1 MQSKGAITFVAI
13 LVALACAFQLSFTA
27 VTAIQENKAAKYAEQ
42 VVEAEQQTPAFAAV
56 SDLDKAFYLD
66 SVQTVA
72 NKTYLDSIAAEKVYF
87 SYTYKDVKEKELNL
101 GLDLKGGMNVML
113 QLDLSELVRSCARQK
128 TTDQFEQAMAKA
140 SEQAKNSHED
150 FITLFAAAW
159 DEINPNQRMSFDID
173 LDKLSGDVK
182 NKTKATNAEIIEL
195 LEKEAESAI
204 NNSYNVVERRVNQF
218 GVAQPNI
225 QKIART
231 GRILVELPGVK
242 EPERVRKLLQGTAS
256 LEFWQTY
263 TYQEIAPF
271 LQELNEEVRAQLEA
285 AETAEPAAEV
295 AEVAAETAAPA
306 ETAAADTTVSSIEEE
321 LAATQ
326 TTETASEDMMSK
338 LNPLFSKLQPLGGN
352 SACLGIAHY
361 RDTAI
366 ISEWIRNA
374 KVAFPGDFVP
384 AWSFKASSWNG
395 LQPDTY
401 FELVALKSIAGK
413 GPVLDGGVI
422 TSSRVNY
429 NQING
434 AAEVSM
440 TMNST
445 GAAKWEVITEQN
457 IGHQIAIVMDGQV
470 YSYPNVQNKISG
482 GSSQITGNFTQ
493 AEAEDLATVLKSGK
507 LSTPA
512 RIVQEQVVGPS
523 LGSASIKAGLIS
535 FIIAFCLILIYMVI
549 FYRRAGIAADIALL
563 CNVVFLFGSL
573 VSFGA
578 VLTLPGIAG
587 LVLTMGMAVDANVI
601 IYERVKEELNAGKS
615 LRLAITD
622 GYKNAYS
629 AILDGQI
636 TTLLT
641 GIILAIFGSGAVKGF
656 AVVLVIGIIT
666 SVLTSIFI
674 TRLIFEARLAKNKD
688 ISFYT
693 NFSKNFLKN
702 TKINF
707 IDKRKISYTVSG
719 IVCAI
724 ALVSC
729 FTKGFSYGVDFSG
742 GRTFVVRFDQP
753 VTPEQ
758 VRAATFDA
766 FGEAAEVKQFGG
778 ASQMRITTKYMIA
791 DESAETD
798 KLIEG
803 KLYEALKGFFATE
816 LSLDDFTSTL
826 ENPNGIISSDRV
838 DAAVASEVKRDAV
851 IAVVLALIAIFAY
864 IAIRF
869 KNWTYGMGGV
879 ASLAHNAVIV
889 IGFFSLFTGILPF
902 TLDVDQT
909 FIAAVLTIIGYSI
922 NDNVVIFDR
931 IREYKTLYPKR
942 EPKDVINAALNS
954 TLSRTV
960 NTSVSTLLV
969 LIAIAIFGGESIRGF
984 AVALT
989 LGVIVGTYASI
1000 FIGTPIMYDLGV
1012 KRAAKKAAKASK

>member
-13 LVALACAFQLSFTA
+13 LVAIACLFQLSFTA
-27 VTAIQENKAAKYAEQ
+27 VTAIQEGKASKYADK
-42 VVEAEQQTPAFAAV
+42 VVEEVQQTPAFAAV

-66 SVQTVA
+66 SVKTTA
-72 NKTYLDSIAAEKVYF
+72 NKIYLDSIAAEKVYF
-87 SYTYKDVKEKELNL
+87 NYTYKDVKEKELNL

-113 QLDLSELVRSCARQK
+113 QLDLAELVRSCAREK
-128 TTDQFEQAMAKA
+128 TTDQFQQAMATA
-140 SEQAKNSHED
+140 RQRAAESHED
-150 FITLFAAAW
+150 FISLFAEAW

-182 NKTKATNAEIIEL
+182 NKTKATNAEIINL
-195 LEKEAESAI
+195 LQKEAEAVI
-204 NNSYNVVERRVNQF
+204 GNSYNVVERRVNQF

-271 LQELNEEVRAQLEA
+271 LQELNDELRDEFAALEA
-285 AETAEPAAEV
+285 SEPAV
-295 AEVAAETAAPA
+295 AEN
-306 ETAAADTTVSSIEEE
+306 TAAAEKPATIEDELTASNPEVTDASAE
-321 LAATQ
+321 LAEKA
-326 TTETASEDMMSK
+326 
-338 LNPLFSKLQPLGGN
+338 NPLFSKLRPMGGN

-361 RDTAI
+361 RDTAAI
-366 ISEWIRNA
+366 NA
-374 KVAFPGDFVP
+374 WLNSSKVAFPGDFVP
-384 AWSFKASSWNG
+384 AWSFKASSLQG

-401 FELVALKSIAGK
+401 FELVALKGAAGK
-413 GPVLDGGVI
+413 GAVLDGGVI
-422 TSSRVNY
+422 TSARVNY

-493 AEAEDLATVLKSGK
+493 EEADDLATVLKSGK

-523 LGSASIKAGLIS
+523 LGSASIRAGLIS
-535 FIIAFCLILIYMVI
+535 FIIAFLLVLVYMVV

-563 CNVVFLFGSL
+563 CNVVFLFGAL

-587 LVLTMGMAVDANVI
+587 LVLTLGMAVDANVI
-601 IYERVKEELNAGKS
+601 IYERVKEELNAGKA
-615 LRLAITD
+615 LRLAISD

-641 GIILAIFGSGAVKGF
+641 GIILAIFGSGAVKSF
-656 AVVLVIGIIT
+656 AIVLVIGIIT
-666 SVLTSIFI
+666 SVLTSIFV
-674 TRLIFEARLAKNKD
+674 TRLIFEARLKRNKD

-693 NFSKNFLKN
+693 SFSKNFLKN
-702 TKINF
+702 THINF
-707 IDKRKISYTVSG
+707 LDKRKISYIVSG
-719 IVCAI
+719 ALCLI
-724 ALVSC
+724 ALISC

-742 GRTFVVRFDQP
+742 GRTYVVRFDQP

-778 ASQMRITTKYMIA
+778 ASQMRITTKYMIN
-791 DESAETD
+791 DESSETD
-798 KLIEG
+798 KMIEA
-803 KLYEALKGFFATE
+803 KLYEALKGFFASNP
-816 LSLDDFTSTL
+816 SLEQFTSTID
-826 ENPNGIISSDRV
+826 NPNGIISSDRV
-838 DAAVASEVKRDAV
+838 DASIASEVKRDAV
-851 IAVVLALIAIFAY
+851 IAVIIALIVIFGY
-864 IAIRF
+864 IALRF
-869 KNWTYGMGGV
+869 RNWTYGMGGV
-879 ASLAHNAVIV
+879 TSLAHNAIIV

-931 IREYKTLYPKR
+931 IREYKSLYPKR
-942 EPKDVINAALNS
+942 DLKQNINDALNS
-954 TLSRTV
+954 TLSRTI
-960 NTSVSTLLV
+960 NTSVTTLVV
-969 LIAIAIFGGESIRGF
+969 LLAIAIFGGESIRGF

-1000 FIGTPIMYDLGV
+1000 FIGTPVMYDLITKRGKKDEKAV
-1012 KRAAKKAAKASK
+1012 K